1 MGLYGD
7 SLTVRRMRASGVV
20 IFAAVLTTLVASALA
35 ATFAVY
41 SGGVLP
47 RAVRHDL
54 ATATGTT
61 FLVTGPVDHDQPS
74 QVPRDLPGQLKRAL
88 GPVPFRFDSA
98 LRSDPL
104 GFVAGA
110 HPAESTGTGDAATA
124 DRHVPIAEAAAFTG
138 LTAHAVLLTGHWPGA
153 PAAGQPLPAALTP
166 RAGPP
171 LQVQPRGRD

>member
-61 FLVTGPVDHDQPS
+61 FLVTGPVDHDQAS
-74 QVPRDLPGQLKRAL
+74 QVTRDLPGQLKRAL
-88 GPVPFRFDSA
+88 GPVPFRFA
-98 LRSDPL
+98 LTVYELQVGAFGLIIIVFLLVDPDGL
-104 GFVAGA
+104 VGQPHRVEAVQGADWFVVMENGRVLREGKVEGDDGA
-110 HPAESTGTGDAATA
+110 LAES
-124 DRHVPIAEAAAFTG
+124 E
-138 LTAHAVLLTGHWPGA
+138 
-153 PAAGQPLPAALTP
+153 
-166 RAGPP
+166 
-171 LQVQPRGRD
+171 